1 MFGYML
7 AGFFQV
13 NISHSADGC
22 LKREARKIHRHEKIK
37 KRKKK
42 ISRKKGNFFSFS
54 SLPFHIRYKS
64 FFGLYKYMNIE
75 EDKQYNKDHADV
87 DDVYRSMLYPAAD

>member
-13 NISHSADGC
+13 NISHSADGP
-22 LKREARKIHRHEKIK
+22 R
-37 KRKKK
+37 KRKRKDTQAQKKETRKYKK
-42 ISRKKGNFFSFS
+42 IEEEKENFFSSS

-64 FFGLYKYMNIE
+64 FFGLYKYMNT
-75 EDKQYNKDHADV
+75 ED
-87 DDVYRSMLYPAAD
+87 